1 MNTAEGIRR
10 IGTAIRWIGD
20 GIGGLAILG
29 TLAFNLGGNTYD
41 RQNLPQYLGIAVV
54 CAAVIVGAGRLLSWI
69 IIGFAEPSK
78 KE

>member
-20 GIGGLAILG
+20 GIGGLVIVG
-29 TLAFNLGGNTYD
+29 TLAIKYITYG
-41 RQNLPQYLGIAVV
+41 RQHLPEYLGIAVV